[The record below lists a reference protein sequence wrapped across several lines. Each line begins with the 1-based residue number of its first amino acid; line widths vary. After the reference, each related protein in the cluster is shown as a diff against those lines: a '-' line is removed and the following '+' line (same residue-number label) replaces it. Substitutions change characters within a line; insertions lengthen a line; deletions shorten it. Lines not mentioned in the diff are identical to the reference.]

1 MKEYKQQ
8 FPGLYYFETFTFTTL
23 GTSGSRGPDVS
34 KTYAN
39 APWLDGDFYI
49 QDGQQYWTVPTNGTY
64 QITAAG
70 AYGAT
75 PGRVVSGEVKLNE
88 GQALRLLVGQ
98 CPSQL
103 TANVQDNVTVGG
115 GGGTFVVSG
124 DTPLI
129 VASGGDGEA
138 YSDNPWSQPV
148 IVSFSGGAFLGVVLF
163 ANDTGTNFTL
173 AEFDNTFQIIG
184 TRLYEYDGV
193 NWNST
198 FLFPGAC
205 SYVNK
210 TLGIAYSFTWL
221 DAYTVSA
228 SDWSYMN
235 GTWSKTTYNDLTLP
249 FQGTL
254 GFTDIQVSGN
264 GETLRIVYASGM
276 SGAMYKRINNQWT
289 FVTTLP
295 RNDNGLSYDGN
306 RLIVPFI
313 EPGYSQVNIYDY
325 PWISSPTIY
334 IIPEPDFYNNNC
346 RISPDG
352 TLLLTFSNI
361 YSLSDGSTV
370 TTLPGYLYGSQ
381 ADLNISK
388 DNKTIIKGFYG
399 SELQVLEYPFT
410 QVRAVLSPVSA
421 VSFYGSPFINQDGS
435 VIIGSDPFIGADVY
449 YKNFKPQHGLFLPSG
464 TGTGDSGAGF
474 FGNGAQTNPYFQ
486 FLVPEAYVNGG
497 FGNSYWYGQ
506 KGEGGFGGGQSPLNK
521 LNTLTKF
528 TISSSPSTFSLGGNP
543 TVVSVNSDATVL
555 YYGTTRYLYSGGSW
569 NYDQDFSY
577 SQGDGFLSVSDNGMT
592 AVSSY
597 QLNPFVTTT
606 NRPLGIVAGTQLYTM
621 TGTYARVNKQ
631 GTRIVYS
638 VYPGPNVFIRDA
650 PFTGGDYQLT
660 LPSSFP
666 NTSNIASLDFSSDGT
681 VLAIGFYVGNT
692 GYGVDG
698 ALRILI
704 TRYPWTTY
712 ETIINA
718 GNIVSLSPNGKTL
731 FAATSSGDASYMYK
745 YNYNNQNEWQL
756 VSQSQSG
763 YKNTSYL
770 ASGSDGSLFV
780 KPGIVANEPSL
791 VFNFTAYDDFSQVG
805 SVSNSHVSNMS
816 SDGQHL
822 VHYNGSLHFY
832 NKQLITANTHVD
844 HGFPHEYQVK
854 YELTANYNGIHE
866 ITVTTA
872 NTFTFKGFSF
882 ANESGNLGAVSGI
895 ELGISGGG
903 GYTGSPGDGV
913 SGATCYADASVEN
926 FTDLGA
932 SGNTAG
938 YVTVSLID
946 PVPLKQT
953 WTWDKTFQ
961 SQSSN
966 GPFKTLQWSS
976 ELNTFLSMSGSST
989 DGMTWSGSPYI
1000 TPQTQTLMFVA
1011 YSSTLNIYVGIL
1023 RKPNQL
1029 TTFLANSVDGIIW
1042 NSLFD
1047 ISSAQTATTGVVW
1060 STELSRF
1067 VVIELLKIWYSDNGI
1082 DWTVAYTGGGSL
1094 IGITYADSINTFVV
1108 TRSPLPLYSTDGINW
1123 TEATS
1128 DSGSNAWKGAAW
1140 SPVLNLFIIVSPTP
1154 GGPYILYSS
1163 DGQTWTNYGI
1173 DAPIDIRWSVVI
1185 WSDFGIFSV
1194 IGPSGKSM
1202 YSSDGIHWTLTGVPV
1217 QSPDSIT
1224 YSPSLKFFVCVAGN
1238 SFFISIEGKYWAIR
1252 NFFGTNSG
1260 AWSPELGLF
1269 VTLNGFTS
1277 NDGITWTPPFQTT
1290 SFKQITWITQLGLFI
1305 GVSSSRYYYSYDG
1318 ITWNQSIYDGVVSR
1332 IAWSSE
1338 KGIIAGAAYSRDGI
1352 TWFDSFNGSG
1362 NVNFLPVWSK
1372 ELGIFTALSG
1382 NQTIVPTNYSYY
1394 SYDGINWIQGS
1405 GPSIF
1410 FPSSTITWSP
1420 LLGMFICSG
1429 ANGFQTCYVYSMN
1442 GLDWIVVNFNNLTI
1456 TWINELSLFVS
1467 GWFDGT
1473 YTSVDGLNWTKLS
1486 TQLICSNMWSPELG
1500 RLVAAGGYSDATKTF

>member
-1 MKEYKQQ
+1 
-8 FPGLYYFETFTFTTL
+8 
-23 GTSGSRGPDVS
+23 
-34 KTYAN
+34 
-39 APWLDGDFYI
+39 
-49 QDGQQYWTVPTNGTY
+49 
-64 QITAAG
+64 
-70 AYGAT
+70 
-75 PGRVVSGEVKLNE
+75 
-88 GQALRLLVGQ
+88 
-98 CPSQL
+98 
-103 TANVQDNVTVGG
+103 
-115 GGGTFVVSG
+115 
-124 DTPLI
+124 
-129 VASGGDGEA
+129 
-138 YSDNPWSQPV
+138 
-148 IVSFSGGAFLGVVLF
+148 
-163 ANDTGTNFTL
+163 
-173 AEFDNTFQIIG
+173 
-184 TRLYEYDGV
+184 
-193 NWNST
+193 
-198 FLFPGAC
+198 
-205 SYVNK
+205 
-210 TLGIAYSFTWL
+210 
-221 DAYTVSA
+221 
-228 SDWSYMN
+228 
-235 GTWSKTTYNDLTLP
+235 
-249 FQGTL
+249 
-254 GFTDIQVSGN
+254 
-264 GETLRIVYASGM
+264 
-276 SGAMYKRINNQWT
+276 
-289 FVTTLP
+289 
-295 RNDNGLSYDGN
+295 
-306 RLIVPFI
+306 
-313 EPGYSQVNIYDY
+313 
-325 PWISSPTIY
+325 
-334 IIPEPDFYNNNC
+334 
-346 RISPDG
+346 
-352 TLLLTFSNI
+352 
-361 YSLSDGSTV
+361 
-370 TTLPGYLYGSQ
+370 
-381 ADLNISK
+381 
-388 DNKTIIKGFYG
+388 
-399 SELQVLEYPFT
+399 
-410 QVRAVLSPVSA
+410 
-421 VSFYGSPFINQDGS
+421 
-435 VIIGSDPFIGADVY
+435 
-449 YKNFKPQHGLFLPSG
+449 
-464 TGTGDSGAGF
+464 
-474 FGNGAQTNPYFQ
+474 
-486 FLVPEAYVNGG
+486 
-497 FGNSYWYGQ
+497 
-506 KGEGGFGGGQSPLNK
+506 
-521 LNTLTKF
+521 
-528 TISSSPSTFSLGGNP
+528 
-543 TVVSVNSDATVL
+543 
-555 YYGTTRYLYSGGSW
+555 
-569 NYDQDFSY
+569 
-577 SQGDGFLSVSDNGMT
+577 MT

-606 NRPLGIVAGTQLYTM
+606 NRPLGIVAGTQLYTV
-621 TGTYARVNKQ
+621 TGTYARVNKE
-631 GTRIVYS
+631 GTRVVYS

-650 PFTGGDYQLT
+650 PFTGGDYHLT

-666 NTSNIASLDFSSDGT
+666 STSNVSSLDFSSDGT
-681 VLAIGFYVGNT
+681 VLAIGFDVGNS
-692 GYGVDG
+692 GYGIDG

-712 ETIINA
+712 ETINNV
-718 GNIVSLSPNGKTL
+718 GNIVALSPDGKTL
-731 FAATSSGDASYMYK
+731 FAAISSADASFMYK

-756 VSQSQSG
+756 VSQTKTG

-791 VFNFTAYDDFSQVG
+791 VFNFTVYNGDFSQVG
-805 SVSNSHVSNMS
+805 SVSNSHASNMS

-822 VHYNGSLHFY
+822 VHYNGILNFY
-832 NKQLITANTHVD
+832 NKQIITANTLVN